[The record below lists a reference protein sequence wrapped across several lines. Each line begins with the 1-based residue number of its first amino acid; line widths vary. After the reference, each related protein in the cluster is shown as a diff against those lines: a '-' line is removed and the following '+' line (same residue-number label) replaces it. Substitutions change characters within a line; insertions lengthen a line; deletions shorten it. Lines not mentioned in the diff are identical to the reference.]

1 MDGCLSAEREKGN
14 TVFGSYGLG
23 GLKDAS
29 RTLLGR
35 WTFPARLLNM
45 RTSCLTICR
54 LYALSMEG
62 QCRKAGISAVREFAA
77 RKYRHSNRE
86 LKMQAKLQLRPAD
99 AGQTII
105 SLSVPAAKARAVAEA
120 IKAVLALAG
129 LKVHEVN
136 PEGDDIVSADAV
148 FKEASP
154 AMALRGFRGKM
165 EWTQQELAE
174 KLGTTQHCIS
184 AMECGKRPVSI
195 KMAKQLEKVFNISY
209 KVFL

>member
-1 MDGCLSAEREKGN
+1 M
-14 TVFGSYGLG
+14 
-23 GLKDAS
+23 
-29 RTLLGR
+29 
-35 WTFPARLLNM
+35 
-45 RTSCLTICR
+45 
-54 LYALSMEG
+54 
-62 QCRKAGISAVREFAA
+62 
-77 RKYRHSNRE
+77 
-86 LKMQAKLQLRPAD
+86 
-99 AGQTII
+99 
-105 SLSVPAAKARAVAEA
+105 
-120 IKAVLALAG
+120 AG